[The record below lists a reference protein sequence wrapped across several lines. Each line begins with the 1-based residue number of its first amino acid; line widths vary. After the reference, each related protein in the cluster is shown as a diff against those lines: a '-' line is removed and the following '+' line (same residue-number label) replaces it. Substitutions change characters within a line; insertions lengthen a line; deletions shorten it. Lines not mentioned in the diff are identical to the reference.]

1 MILPLLEIEN
11 LDIHYRTRRGNVE
24 AVSNVSFSI
33 AKGQALGL
41 AGESGCGKTTIG
53 NAILRILPPEGE
65 IVKGTIKLA
74 GIDLTKLNERE
85 IQKVRGKD
93 VSMIFQGAMN
103 AFNPVRTIESQL
115 AESLTI
121 HRKDIREKAA
131 IRQARELL
139 TKVGIDPSLGRSYPH
154 ELSGGMKQR
163 AFIAMAL
170 ISQPKLIIADEP
182 TTALD
187 VMIQAQVLK
196 LLKEMIREFTL
207 TILII
212 SHDLSVLAENCDKIA
227 IIYAGQLVEIADA
240 KVIFI
245 SARHPYT
252 KGLISSIPKFG
263 GDSELIPA
271 LKGSPPTL
279 LNPPRGCRF
288 SSRCPIGEE
297 KCELEPPELAKIN
310 NGHKV
315 ACYHID
321 YVGDLYERE

>member
-11 LDIHYRTRRGNVE
+11 LHIHYKTRIGNVK
-24 AVSNVSFSI
+24 AVSGVSFSI
-33 AKGQALGL
+33 AKGQTLGL

-53 NAILRILPPEGE
+53 NAILRILPSEGK
-65 IVKGTIKLA
+65 IAKGTIKLA
-74 GIDLTKLNERE
+74 GIDLTKLNEEEMR
-85 IQKVRGKD
+85 KVRGKD

-115 AESLTI
+115 AEPLRI
-121 HRKDIREKAA
+121 HRKDIRKKEA
-131 IRQARELL
+131 IRQARGLL

-163 AFIAMAL
+163 AYIAMAL
-170 ISQPKLIIADEP
+170 ILQPKLIIADEP

-187 VMIQAQVLK
+187 VIIQAQVLK
-196 LLKEMIREFTL
+196 LLKEMIREFSL
-207 TILII
+207 TMLII
-212 SHDLSVLAENCDKIA
+212 SHDLSVLAENCDRIA
-227 IIYAGQLVEIADA
+227 IIYAGQLVEIANVED
-240 KVIFI
+240 IFT

-252 KGLISSIPKFG
+252 RGLISSIPKFG
-263 GDSELIPA
+263 GDRELISA

-288 SSRCPIGEE
+288 SSRCPISEE
-297 KCELEPPELAKIN
+297 KCEFEPPELVKIN
-310 NGHKV
+310 NDHKV

-321 YVGDLYERE
+321 YVRDLYERE